1 MRRISST
8 IFPWRRRRVPL
19 LLAGALLLTAAT
31 LAATALP
38 RQGRAEAPLA
48 MPEFKHQQPAAWL
61 NSPPLSR
68 ADLRGQV
75 VLIEIWTSV

>member
-1 MRRISST
+1 MRRTLSHA
-8 IFPWRRRRVPL
+8 FPLPGRRLPLPMAPAL
-19 LLAGALLLTAAT
+19 LLAGVLLYTM
-31 LAATALP
+31 ALP
-38 RQGRAEAPLA
+38 WHSAAEAPLT